1 LDAAVERAQDLSA
14 QPEPA
19 SELAGADLQCRQRD
33 HRAWQGKLFHER
45 RWPPDAGQE
54 GSAAA
59 GFALLQADTELRTE
73 REPAVMAINI
83 KVNGAMHSV
92 TAAPDTPLLYVLRND
107 LGLNAAKFGCGLA
120 QCGACTVLIDGKPAR
135 SCVTPID
142 TLGQSEITT
151 LEGLGTLEHPH
162 PLQAAFMTEQAAQC
176 GYCIAGMIM
185 AAKALLDRN
194 PQPSAAE
201 VRQALAE
208 NLCRCGTHNRI
219 VRAVLRAAQNGG
231 RI

>member
-1 LDAAVERAQDLSA
+1 
-14 QPEPA
+14 
-19 SELAGADLQCRQRD
+19 
-33 HRAWQGKLFHER
+33 
-45 RWPPDAGQE
+45 
-54 GSAAA
+54 
-59 GFALLQADTELRTE
+59 
-73 REPAVMAINI
+73 MAINI
-83 KVNGAMHSV
+83 KVNGAMRSV
-92 TAAPDTPLLYVLRND
+92 PAEPDTPLLYVLRND

-120 QCGACTVLIDGKPAR
+120 QCGACTVLVDGRPVR

-151 LEGLGTLEHPH
+151 LEGLGTLERPH
-162 PLQAAFMTEQAAQC
+162 PLQVAFMTEQAAQC

-194 PQPSAAE
+194 PQPSEAD
-201 VRQALAE
+201 VRQGLAE

-219 VRAVLRAAQNGG
+219 VRAVLRAAQTGE